1 MSAFFRLCRR
11 IYPLRETR
19 ERASCFLGLGFQLDA
34 VLLCGWGGVVFS
46 RALDILVDILHQVVR
61 IVGFATFRVYVY
73 VDENSSLRPT

>member
-1 MSAFFRLCRR
+1 M
-11 IYPLRETR
+11 
-19 ERASCFLGLGFQLDA
+19 
-34 VLLCGWGGVVFS
+34 LLCGWGGVVFS